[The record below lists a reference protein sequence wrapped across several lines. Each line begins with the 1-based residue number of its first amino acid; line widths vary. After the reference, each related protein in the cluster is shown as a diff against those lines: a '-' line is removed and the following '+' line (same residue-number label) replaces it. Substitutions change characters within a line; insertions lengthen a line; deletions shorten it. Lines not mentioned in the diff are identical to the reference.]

1 MLEIG
6 EVSQNPCLNELTVS
20 WEEIDEYWQLQDRKK
35 RAVRIKPQGLMG
47 EGRGLGVCQGRFQ
60 DQVPPELSL

>member
-6 EVSQNPCLNELTVS
+6 EMSQNPCLNELTVS

-47 EGRGLGVCQGRFQ
+47 TLKQQG
-60 DQVPPELSL
+60 